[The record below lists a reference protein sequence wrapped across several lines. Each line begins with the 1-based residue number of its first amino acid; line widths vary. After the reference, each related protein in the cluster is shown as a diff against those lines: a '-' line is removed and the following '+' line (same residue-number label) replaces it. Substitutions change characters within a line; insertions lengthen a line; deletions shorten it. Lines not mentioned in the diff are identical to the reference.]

1 MTYRVVKYNG
11 VNKNEVGQYYVE
23 SLEET
28 NIFIDAE
35 KFTTSKAIVLEL
47 HDKEVLSI
55 KDMRKLVVTDL
66 DSSIIEIIERKGMK
80 PICRLQ
86 RTFF

>member
-1 MTYRVVKYNG
+1 MIHRVVKYNG
-11 VNKNEVGQYYVE
+11 VNKNEAGQYYVE

-28 NIFIDAE
+28 NIFIDTE
-35 KFTTSKAIVLEL
+35 KFATPKAIVLEL
-47 HDKEVLSI
+47 HDKGVLSI
-55 KDMRKLVVTDL
+55 KDMRKLVVTDP